1 VKQWL
6 DDLRDLAYDVEDIL
20 DEFITDDLHRKLRG
34 GNQTSTSKARRL
46 ISWNPRAFT
55 IKYRLESKIM
65 EIDAQFKA
73 HVTQKGKLNLGENVG
88 RRSCETKRTLA
99 PTSLVN
105 EAHICGRE
113 KDKDA
118 MLELLLN
125 ENFSGTDVSMIPIL
139 GMAGMGET
147 TLGQLLF
154 NDEKVQDLKAWACV
168 SEDFDAIRVT
178 KTILRNN
185 FEIPHLCKP

>member
-20 DEFITDDLHRKLRG
+20 DEFITDDLHHKLRG

-46 ISWNPRAFT
+46 IYWNPRAFT

-125 ENFSGTDVSMIPIL
+125 EYFSGTDVSMIPIL